1 MYRSISHPIIH
12 RLYPSSKPPTPWR
25 PICPPTPHI
34 GLENQIENQQRKKKR
49 LLNCTFSVFSELFF
63 LVVMFNDILIGI
75 GHEQDR
81 PGILHLSS
89 LWAPRHDLN
98 GVSIKAA
105 GCGHAEKNYE
115 NI

>member
-1 MYRSISHPIIH
+1 
-12 RLYPSSKPPTPWR
+12 
-25 PICPPTPHI
+25 
-34 GLENQIENQQRKKKR
+34 
-49 LLNCTFSVFSELFF
+49 
-63 LVVMFNDILIGI
+63 MFNDILIGI

-89 LWAPRHDLN
+89 LCGPRHDLN